1 MYCTNCG
8 KEIDG
13 SSNFCV
19 NCGKVVKEENY
30 NINNK
35 KRGKKNNIIIRWV
48 LFAFFIIYGIGAL
61 SFSYGGLLILLAGF
75 IISPLLDVL
84 EKMKINLI
92 IRIIIVVILTLI
104 GFYIS
109 GMSTKYKEYENNM
122 QINEQIAQEEKESET
137 KMKEEEK
144 AKKEEEKE
152 EAEKQ
157 KEKEKVEEEEQKE
170 REKIEAKEKLE
181 QEKKQQMQDYKSN
194 CQSLN
199 YDEIARNPENYK
211 YKNVTFTG
219 EVIQVQEGFWDGVT
233 LLINVTKGEY
243 GFYEDTIYCTYTYSE
258 GEDKI
263 LEGDIIKIYGECQG
277 DTSYLSVLGQKITV
291 PKVEVKYVELQRN

>member
-8 KEIDG
+8 KEIDE

-19 NCGKVVKEENY
+19 NCGKVVKKETY
-30 NINNK
+30 KINTK
-35 KRGKKNNIIIRWV
+35 KQGKKSDVTIRWV
-48 LFAFFIIYGIGAL
+48 FFGLLIIYGIGGLA
-61 SFSYGGLLILLAGF
+61 FSYGGLLILLAGL

-84 EKMKINLI
+84 AKIKINLI

-109 GMSTKYKEYENNM
+109 GTSPKYKEYENNL
-122 QINEQIAQEEKESET
+122 QINEQIAQEEEEAEIKRKEEE
-137 KMKEEEK
+137 KEAEAKRKEEEK
-144 AKKEEEKE
+144 AKKE
-152 EAEKQ
+152 Q
-157 KEKEKVEEEEQKE
+157 EEEEAKE
-170 REKIEAKEKLE
+170 QEAKDEAEEKKKIE
-181 QEKKQQMQDYKSN
+181 QEKEQEIQDYKSN

-211 YKNVTFTG
+211 YKNMTFTG
-219 EVIQVQEGFWDGVT
+219 KVIQVQEGFFDGVT

-277 DTSYLSVLGQKITV
+277 DTSYLSVLGQKINV
-291 PKVEVKYVELQRN
+291 PKIQVKYVELQSN